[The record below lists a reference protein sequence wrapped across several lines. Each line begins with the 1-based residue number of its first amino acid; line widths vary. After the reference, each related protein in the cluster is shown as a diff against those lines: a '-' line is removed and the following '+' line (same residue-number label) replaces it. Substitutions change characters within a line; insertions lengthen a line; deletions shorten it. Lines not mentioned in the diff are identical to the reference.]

1 MLCLKNINKG
11 SEDFNS
17 ARELIMAYSHAEKVP
32 LYDLICRTPERVA
45 LFGVYESGRFC
56 GCSYLLRHD
65 NVALAYYLTF
75 EKHDAAY
82 RIEAALRELLAAQ
95 YPHDRIILDMNS
107 VPRQA
112 FPPAAHD

>member
-1 MLCLKNINKG
+1 MLRLQTIKKDA
-11 SEDFNS
+11 EEYRS